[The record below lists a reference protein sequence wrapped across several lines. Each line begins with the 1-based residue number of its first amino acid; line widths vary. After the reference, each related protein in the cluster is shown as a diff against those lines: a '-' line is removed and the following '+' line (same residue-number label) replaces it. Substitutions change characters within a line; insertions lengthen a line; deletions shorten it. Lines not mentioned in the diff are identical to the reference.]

1 MAIRLTESDLNKMNR
16 RNKASMIIKENC
28 NKVIRENKSVS
39 YEQIFESITITSN
52 DLHLRGVNSNKINEG
67 MFDALADFF
76 STTPAAFGDTIK
88 EKVFSWLLPKIG
100 VEGEMLEFLKIS
112 LGNLEL
118 KDYALFLSPIDNC
131 EKISDKITDGIA
143 EYTLAL
149 IGKKFANFGGGIFSD
164 TIRNSLADV
173 LDKSFTQ
180 DLQDKFGPIVCNK
193 IRSAFGSDAKEE
205 IGKEIL
211 GAAM

>member
-39 YEQIFESITITSN
+39 YEQIFETITRTSN
-52 DLHLRGVNSNKINEG
+52 DLHLRGVNSKRINEG
-67 MFDALADFF
+67 IFDALGDLF
-76 STTPAAFGDTIK
+76 SATPGGFVDTLK
-88 EKVFSWLLPKIG
+88 EKVFNWILPKIG
-100 VEGEMLEFLKIS
+100 VEGEMLEFLKIA

-131 EKISDKITDGIA
+131 ERISDKLTDGIR
-143 EYTLAL
+143 EYLLAS
-149 IGKKFANFGGGIFSD
+149 IMKKVDIGGGIFSD
-164 TIRNSLADV
+164 TLRNSLDTV
-173 LDKSFTQ
+173 LDKEFTQ
-180 DLQDKFGPIVCNK
+180 DLQDRFGPIVCNK

>member
-1 MAIRLTESDLNKMNR
+1 MVIRLTESDLNKMNR

-39 YEQIFESITITSN
+39 YEQIFETITRTSN
-52 DLHLRGVNSNKINEG
+52 DLHLKGVNSKRINEG
-67 MFDALADFF
+67 IFDALGDLF
-76 STTPAAFGDTIK
+76 SATPGGFVDTLK
-88 EKVFSWLLPKIG
+88 EKVFSWILPKIG
-100 VEGEMLEFLKIS
+100 VEGEMLEFLKIA

-118 KDYALFLSPIDNC
+118 KDYTLFLSPIDNC
-131 EKISDKITDGIA
+131 ERISDKLTDGIR
-143 EYTLAL
+143 EYLLAS
-149 IGKKFANFGGGIFSD
+149 IMKKVDIGGGIFSD
-164 TIRNSLADV
+164 TLRNSLDTV
-173 LDKSFTQ
+173 LDKEFTQ
-180 DLQDKFGPIVCNK
+180 DLQDRFAPIVCNK

>member
-67 MFDALADFF
+67 IFDSLGDLF
-76 STTPAAFGDTIK
+76 SATPGGFVDTLK
-88 EKVFSWLLPKIG
+88 EKIFNWILPKIG
-100 VEGEMLEFLKIS
+100 VEGEMLTFLKIA
-112 LGNLEL
+112 LANLEL

-131 EKISDKITDGIA
+131 EKISDKLSDGIG
-143 EYTLAL
+143 EYVLATIL
-149 IGKKFANFGGGIFSD
+149 DKINIGGGIFSD
-164 TIRNSLADV
+164 TLRNSLQTV
-173 LDKSFTQ
+173 LDDAFTQ